1 MKKICILTLALLV
14 CFAMYACD
22 KNDGKVET
30 ETMIVEVTDTDG
42 NVVTDD
48 EGNAVTEI
56 IIVEVTES
64 SEEGESSSES
74 EESKE
79 NEVTAPREWTN
90 FY

>member
-1 MKKICILTLALLV
+1 MKKICVLTLALLV

-22 KNDGKVET
+22 KNDDKVET

-64 SEEGESSSES
+64 SEEDPP
-74 EESKE
+74 EEE
-79 NEVTAPREWTN
+79 TPAEGWTK

>member
-1 MKKICILTLALLV
+1 MKKIYILTLTLLV
-14 CFAMYACD
+14 CFALYACD

-64 SEEGESSSES
+64 SEESSTSET
-74 EESKE
+74 EEDPPE
-79 NEVTAPREWTN
+79 EETPADGWTK

>member
-1 MKKICILTLALLV
+1 MKKICVLTLALLV

-22 KNDGKVET
+22 RNDGKVET

-64 SEEGESSSES
+64 SEEDSTSETEKDPPAEDKPS
-74 EESKE
+74 DG
-79 NEVTAPREWTN
+79 WTK

>member
-1 MKKICILTLALLV
+1 MKKICILTLAVLV
-14 CFAMYACD
+14 CFALYACD

-64 SEEGESSSES
+64 SEESSTSETEKDPPAEDKPS
-74 EESKE
+74 DG
-79 NEVTAPREWTN
+79 WTK